1 MLSGNFIG
9 GVHAPLSPCKTTPC
23 WPTGW
28 SDRAARPTEDQTV
41 PAAYFARAVVTAVPS
56 RLPAKPSFR
65 ATETAPAHDHG
76 ERWPEALRGAGFRT
90 PAPSR
95 SADPKL
101 SLAEVHHRFFFRP
114 DSARSMGRGL
124 IETPKRFRT
133 ASITS
138 FSVVEVARHCSTK
151 SSTSSVH
158 LCARLGPRRRGSNP
172 EVPICSNTV

>member
-1 MLSGNFIG
+1 MQRGKIIG
-9 GVHAPLSPCKTTPC
+9 GDQEHRSPGKTRRG

-41 PAAYFARAVVTAVPS
+41 PAAYFARAVVTTVPS

-101 SLAEVHHRFFFRP
+101 SLAEVHHRFFFRR
-114 DSARSMGRGL
+114 DSARSMDRGL
-124 IETPKRFRT
+124 IETPKRFRI
-133 ASITS
+133 ASMTS
-138 FSVVEVARHCSTK
+138 FSVGEVARHCSTK

-158 LCARLGPRRRGSNP
+158 L
-172 EVPICSNTV
+172 